1 MITFSTTEYV
11 LLLVGLSFLS
21 AGSTRLDAVLSI
33 AGFTL
38 VLISWT
44 LKARRESRAI
54 AHLFVE
60 AAVADERANADT
72 NECERHHEVSMTCNC
87 IRTEE

>member
-21 AGSTRLDAVLSI
+21 AGSARLDAVLII

-38 VLISWT
+38 LIISWSS
-44 LKARRESRAI
+44 KARRELLALLI
-54 AHLFVE
+54 ETPAHKS
-60 AAVADERANADT
+60 ADT
-72 NECERHHEVSMTCNC
+72 NAYERERHYHIAVACHCGRS
-87 IRTEE
+87 EE